1 MLFNSLVMKK
11 SLDGKVEE
19 LGVNLIQNPS
29 ALGKEDT
36 IKKVIG
42 LYLQLRLNG
51 TPDQY
56 KDLVLGKLP
65 EEIQTYVD
73 KSIEELKRKDYKP

>member
-1 MLFNSLVMKK
+1 MKK

-56 KDLVLGKLP
+56 KDLV
-65 EEIQTYVD
+65 
-73 KSIEELKRKDYKP
+73 